1 MDIKVK
7 KRNGRL
13 EDFTVEKINASAQR
27 ACEGIED
34 VSASEIVLDAQL
46 QLFDKITTREIDQA
60 LILSAREKI
69 EKEPNYSYAAAGL
82 LLNTLYKEVFKES
95 ADSDAFKLQYRK
107 SFIQNTKKLVKE
119 GRLND
124 RLFEFDLVKLSE
136 AISIRRD
143 RNLKYLGIQILY
155 DRYFIR
161 LDNKVMEAPQSFYM
175 RVAMG
180 LALNEEDKNEKA
192 IEFYNLISQQ
202 LYTSSTP
209 TLFNSGTTHS
219 QLSSCYLN
227 TFDDSI
233 DGIFDGAWQ
242 EARKSKFAGGLG
254 LDVTP
259 FRSTGSHINGTNG
272 ISSGLVPWLKIYNDL
287 LIAVNQGGKRPGAG
301 CAYLEPWH
309 LDFEDFLNLR
319 RNTGDDRLRCHD
331 MNTASWVPDEFMRR
345 VQNEDTWY
353 FFDPRDTED
362 ENGKTLHDLFGEEF
376 DNRYDELCKAADAGS
391 IKNYRI
397 IPAKELWKKMLKVL
411 FETSHPWN
419 TFKDP
424 CNIRYTNQ
432 HEGTVKSS
440 NLCTEITLHTKPSKY
455 KEGEK
460 IEIGET
466 AVCNLGSINLLNHLK
481 EKTTHGKTSYVFD
494 YEKLKTSIHTAIRM
508 LDNVIDINFY
518 PTKESS
524 NSNLKNR
531 PIGLGVMGVHD
542 VLHIMDINIDSDEAV
557 KWNNSFFE
565 FFSKESI
572 LASSRLAKERGSY
585 ETYEG
590 SLWSQDILPIDSYNN
605 LMAYRNKTY
614 QYNNQVKERRFPAK
628 GKGESLDDWKSV
640 REHISEFGMRNS
652 NVMAIA
658 PTATIGYINGVEQ
671 SIEPNFSV
679 LFVYENKSGNFYIT
693 NPHFVNDMKDAGLWN
708 SEMAALVKS
717 CDGDLSLLNG
727 SVPEHIKGKYK
738 TAFDRDMIKLIECNA
753 VRQKWFDQSISFNL
767 YNKGTSL
774 KYLNDIYMKSWED
787 GLKTTYYLRNR
798 AASKIEKSTPSSS
811 TEKNTETPEAPACS
825 IEAMKNGEICES
837 CQ

>member
-1 MDIKVK
+1 MNIKVK

-13 EDFTVEKINASAQR
+13 EDFTVDKINASAQR

-34 VSASEIVLDAQL
+34 VSASEVVLDAQL

-69 EKEPNYSYAAAGL
+69 EKEPNYSFAAAGL

-107 SFIQNTKKLVKE
+107 SFIQNIKKLVKE
-119 GRLND
+119 D
-124 RLFEFDLVKLSE
+124 RLDERLLEFDLLKLSE
-136 AISIRRD
+136 SLKIRRD
-143 RNLKYLGIQILY
+143 KKLKYLGVQILY

-161 LDNKVMEAPQSFYM
+161 LDNKVMESPQSFFM

-180 LALNEEDKNEKA
+180 LALNEENKNEKA
-192 IEFYNLISQQ
+192 IEFYDLISNQ
-202 LYTSSTP
+202 LYTPSTP

-242 EARKSKFAGGLG
+242 EARKSKYAGGLG

-259 FRSTGSHINGTNG
+259 FRSTGSHIEGTNG
-272 ISSGLVPWLKIYNDL
+272 ISSGLIPWLKIYNDL

-331 MNTASWVPDEFMRR
+331 MNTAAWIPDEFMRR
-345 VQNEDTWY
+345 VQNEDSWY
-353 FFDPRDTED
+353 YFDPKDTALED
-362 ENGKTLHDLFGEEF
+362 GTTLHDLFGQDF
-376 DNRYDELCKAADAGS
+376 DKRYNELCNMADQGL
-391 IKNYRI
+391 IKNHRV
-397 IPAKELWKKMLKVL
+397 IPAKDLWKKMLKVL

-432 HEGTVKSS
+432 HEGVVHSS
-440 NLCTEITLHTKPSKY
+440 NLCTEITLHTKASQY
-455 KEGEK
+455 KRGEK
-460 IEIGET
+460 TEIGET
-466 AVCNLGSINLLNHLK
+466 AVCNLGSINLLNHMKDGDIDYDLLK
-481 EKTTHGKTSYVFD
+481 ST
-494 YEKLKTSIHTAIRM
+494 IHTAIRI

-518 PTKESS
+518 PTKEAEK
-524 NSNLKNR
+524 SNLNHR
-531 PIGLGVMGVHD
+531 PIGLGMMGIHD
-542 VLHIMDINIDSDEAV
+542 ILHVKNIQIDSDESV
-557 KWNNSFFE
+557 EFNDGLFE
-565 FFSKESI
+565 FYSYHSI
-572 LASSRLAKERGSY
+572 LASSNLAKEKGKYNSY
-585 ETYEG
+585 DG
-590 SLWSQDILPIDSYNN
+590 SLWSQGILPIDSYNN
-605 LMAYRNKTY
+605 LMSYRQKDPDNKISKY
-614 QYNNQVKERRFPAK
+614 SRFMGKDWKQLRDSVKEN
-628 GKGESLDDWKSV
+628 
-640 REHISEFGMRNS
+640 GMRNS

-693 NPHFVNDMKDAGLWN
+693 NPHFVKDMKSRGLWN
-708 SEMAALVKS
+708 SEVAALIKS

-727 SVPEHIKGKYK
+727 SVPEDLKEKYK
-738 TAFDRDMIKLIECNA
+738 TAFDRDMLKLIECTA
-753 VRQKWFDQSISFNL
+753 VRQKWIDQAISFNL
-767 YNKGTSL
+767 YNKTTSL
-774 KYLNDIYMKSWED
+774 KYLNDIYMSCWEN

-798 AASKIEKSTPSSS
+798 AASKIEKSEPSSS
-811 TEKNTETPEAPACS
+811 KPEATTENSPSACS
-825 IEAMKNGEICES
+825 LEAMKNGGTCES

>member
-1 MDIKVK
+1 MEIKVK

-13 EDFTVEKINASAQR
+13 EDFEVDKINASAQR
-27 ACEGIED
+27 ACEEIED
-34 VSASEIVLDAQL
+34 VSWSEIVLDAQL
-46 QLFDKITTREIDQA
+46 QLFDKITTKEIDQA

-69 EKEPNYSYAAAGL
+69 EKEPNYSYAAARL
-82 LLNTLYKEVFKES
+82 LLNCLYKEVFKEGV
-95 ADSDAFKLQYRK
+95 DSDAFQLQYRK
-107 SFIQNTKKLVKE
+107 SFIQNIKKLSKE
-119 GRLND
+119 NRIDKRL
-124 RLFEFDLVKLSE
+124 LEFDLVKLSE
-136 AISIRRD
+136 ALKIRRD
-143 RNLKYLGIQILY
+143 NLFKYLGIQILF

-161 LDNKVMEAPQSFYM
+161 LDQKIMETPQSFWM

-180 LALNEEDKNEKA
+180 LSINEENKEEKA
-192 IEFYNLISQQ
+192 IEFYDIFSQM
-202 LYTSSTP
+202 LYTPSTP

-259 FRSTGSHINGTNG
+259 FRSTGSHIKGTNG

-331 MNTASWVPDEFMRR
+331 MNTASWIPDEFMRR
-345 VQNEDTWY
+345 VKNEDYWY
-353 FFDPRDTED
+353 FFDPKEADLHNCFGED
-362 ENGKTLHDLFGEEF
+362 FDYRYNSLIDLAENGHITNWRKM
-376 DNRYDELCKAADAGS
+376 
-391 IKNYRI
+391 
-397 IPAKELWKKMLKVL
+397 PAKDLWKKMLKVL

-432 HEGTVKSS
+432 HEGTVNSS
-440 NLCTEITLHTKPSKY
+440 NLCTEITLHTKPSSYSK
-455 KEGEK
+455 GEK
-460 IEIGET
+460 TDIGET
-466 AVCNLGSINLLNHLK
+466 AVCNLGSINLVNHMGEGEIDYNLLK
-481 EKTTHGKTSYVFD
+481 ST
-494 YEKLKTSIHTAIRM
+494 IHTAVRI

-518 PTKESS
+518 PTHESS
-524 NSNLKNR
+524 KSNMKHR
-531 PIGLGVMGVHD
+531 PIGLGMMGLHD
-542 VLHIMDINIDSDEAV
+542 VLHIKNIQIDSNEAIEFND
-557 KWNNSFFE
+557 KLFE
-565 FFSKESI
+565 FYSMHAI
-572 LASSRLAKERGSY
+572 YASSLLSKERGSY
-585 ETYEG
+585 ETYER
-590 SLWSQDILPIDSYNN
+590 SLWHGGIFPIDSYNN
-605 LMAYRNKTY
+605 LMVYRGKQEVPEESVTG
-614 QYNNQVKERRFPAK
+614 KPLT
-628 GKGESLDDWKSV
+628 GKGQTLKEWQKV
-640 REHISEFGMRNS
+640 RTHVNEHGMRNS

-679 LFVYENKSGNFYIT
+679 LFVYENKSGNFFIT
-693 NPHFVNDMKDAGLWN
+693 NQHFVKDMKDLGLWSN
-708 SEMAALVKS
+708 ETASLVKNA
-717 CDGDLSLLNG
+717 DGDLSLLNG
-727 SVPEHIKGKYK
+727 MIPEHIKQKYK
-738 TAFDRDMIKLIECNA
+738 TAFDRDMMKLIESNA
-753 VRQKWFDQSISFNL
+753 ARQKWIDQAVSFNL

-774 KYLNDIYMKSWED
+774 KYLNDIYMKCWEE

-798 AASKIEKSTPSSS
+798 AASKIEKSTSNDSQEDKLS
-811 TEKNTETPEAPACS
+811 CS
-825 IEAMKNGEICES
+825 IEAMKNGGTCES

>member
-1 MDIKVK
+1 MDIKIK

-13 EDFTVEKINASAQR
+13 EDFNVDKINASAQR

-46 QLFDKITTREIDQA
+46 QLFDKITTKEIDQA

-69 EKEPNYSYAAAGL
+69 EKEPNYSFAAGQL
-82 LLNTLYKEVFKES
+82 LLNTLYKEVFKEGV
-95 ADSDAFKLQYRK
+95 DSDTFKLQYRK
-107 SFIQNTKKLVKE
+107 SFIQNIKKLVKE
-119 GRLND
+119 NRLD
-124 RLFEFDLVKLSE
+124 PRLLDFDLSLLSE
-136 AISIRRD
+136 SLKIRRD
-143 RNLKYLGIQILY
+143 KKLKYLGVQILY

-161 LDNKVMEAPQSFYM
+161 LDQKIMEAPQAFFM

-180 LALNEEDKNEKA
+180 LALNEDNKNERA
-192 IEFYNLISQQ
+192 IEFYNLISNQ
-202 LYTSSTP
+202 LYTPSTP

-259 FRSTGSHINGTNG
+259 FRSTGAHIQGTNG
-272 ISSGLVPWLKIYNDL
+272 ISSGLVPWLKIFNDL
-287 LIAVNQGGKRPGAG
+287 LVAVNQGGKRPGAG

-331 MNTASWVPDEFMRR
+331 MNTASWIPDEFMRR
-345 VQNEDTWY
+345 VKNEEDWY
-353 FFDPRDTED
+353 FFDPSEMVYED
-362 ENGKTLHDLFGEEF
+362 GKTLHDYFGQDF
-376 DNRYDELCKAADAGS
+376 DDRYKDACLAAEHGE
-391 IKNYRI
+391 IKNFRK

-432 HEGTVKSS
+432 HEGAVRSS
-440 NLCTEITLHTKPSKY
+440 NLCTEITLHTKPSEY
-455 KEGEK
+455 SQGEK
-460 IEIGET
+460 TKIGET
-466 AVCNLGSINLLNHLK
+466 AVCNLGSINVLNHLDPEGHIDFDK
-481 EKTTHGKTSYVFD
+481 LTS
-494 YEKLKTSIHTAIRM
+494 SIHTAIRM

-518 PTKESS
+518 PTKEAS

-531 PIGLGVMGVHD
+531 PIGLGVMGIHD
-542 VLHIMDINIDSDEAV
+542 VLHIKNIEIDSDAAI
-557 KWNNSFFE
+557 KWNSNFFE
-565 FFSKESI
+565 FFSREAI
-572 LASSRLAKERGSY
+572 LASSNLAKERGSY
-585 ETYEG
+585 SNYKG
-590 SLWSQDILPIDSYNN
+590 SLWSQNIFPIDSWNN
-605 LMAYRNKTY
+605 LQSYRDKSKSYKTG
-614 QYNNQVKERRFPAK
+614 E
-628 GKGESLDDWKSV
+628 GESLKSWKEV
-640 REHISEFGMRNS
+640 RDNVQQNGMRNS

-693 NPHFVNDMKDAGLWN
+693 NPHFVKDMKARGLWT
-708 SEMAALVKS
+708 SEISAMIKS

-727 SVPEHIKGKYK
+727 SIPEDIKQKYK
-738 TAFDRDMIKLIECNA
+738 TAFDRDMFKLIDCNA
-753 VRQKWFDQSISFNL
+753 QRQKWIDQAVSFNL
-767 YNKGTSL
+767 YNKTTSL
-774 KYLNDIYMKSWED
+774 KYLNDIYMSCWEK

-798 AASKIEKSTPSSS
+798 AASKIEKSTGSE
-811 TEKNTETPEAPACS
+811 EKKDPTACS
-825 IEAMKNGEICES
+825 IEAMKNGGTCES

>member
-13 EDFTVEKINASAQR
+13 ESFEVDKINASAQR
-27 ACEGIED
+27 ACYDIGD
-34 VSASEIVLDAQL
+34 VSPSEIVLDAQL
-46 QLFDKITTREIDQA
+46 QLFDKITTKEIDQA

-69 EKEPNYSYAAAGL
+69 EKEPNYSFAAARL
-82 LLNTLYKEVFKES
+82 LLNCLYKEVFKEGV
-95 ADSDAFKLQYRK
+95 DSDLFNLQYRK
-107 SFIQNTKKLVKE
+107 SFVQNIKKLVKE
-119 GRLND
+119 ERLD
-124 RLFEFDLVKLSE
+124 KRLLDFDLIKLSE
-136 AISIRRD
+136 ALKIRRD
-143 RNLKYLGIQILY
+143 NLFKYLGIQILF

-161 LDNKVMEAPQSFYM
+161 VDNKIMETPQSFWM

-180 LALNEEDKNEKA
+180 LAINEENKEEKA
-192 IEFYNLISQQ
+192 IEFYNIFSQM
-202 LYTSSTP
+202 LYTPSTP

-259 FRSTGSHINGTNG
+259 FRSTGSHIKGTNG

-287 LIAVNQGGKRPGAG
+287 LVAVNQGGKRPGAG

-331 MNTASWVPDEFMRR
+331 MNTASWIPDEFMRR
-345 VQNEDTWY
+345 VQNEQDWY
-353 FFDPRDTED
+353 FFDPKDAELHDCFGTEFD
-362 ENGKTLHDLFGEEF
+362 YRYNSLIDLAENGHI
-376 DNRYDELCKAADAGS
+376 DNWRKM
-391 IKNYRI
+391 
-397 IPAKELWKKMLKVL
+397 PAKELWKKMLKVL

-432 HEGTVKSS
+432 HEGVVHSS
-440 NLCTEITLHTKPSKY
+440 NLCTEITLHTKASSY
-455 KEGEK
+455 EK
-460 IEIGET
+460 GAKTEIGET
-466 AVCNLGSINLLNHLK
+466 AVCNLGSVNLVNHISEGELDYDLLK
-481 EKTTHGKTSYVFD
+481 ST
-494 YEKLKTSIHTAIRM
+494 IHTAIRI

-518 PTKESS
+518 PTLEASK
-524 NSNLKNR
+524 SNLRHR
-531 PIGLGVMGVHD
+531 PIGLGMMGIHD
-542 VLHIMDINIDSDEAV
+542 ILHIKNIHIDSDEAIEFND
-557 KWNNSFFE
+557 KLFE
-565 FFSKESI
+565 FYSMHAI
-572 LASSRLAKERGSY
+572 YASSILAKERGSY
-585 ETYEG
+585 ETYER
-590 SLWSQDILPIDSYNN
+590 SLWHGGTFPIDSYNN
-605 LMAYRNKTY
+605 LMVYRGK
-614 QYNNQVKERRFPAK
+614 QEVPKESVTGKPLT
-628 GKGESLDDWKSV
+628 GKGQTLKEWKEV
-640 REHISEFGMRNS
+640 RVHVSEHGMRNS

-679 LFVYENKSGNFYIT
+679 LFVYENKSGNFFIT
-693 NPHFVNDMKDAGLWN
+693 NQHFVKDMKDIGLW
-708 SEMAALVKS
+708 SPELAELVKS
-717 CDGDLSLLNG
+717 VDGDLSLLNG
-727 SVPEHIKGKYK
+727 DIPESIKAKYK
-738 TAFDRDMIKLIECNA
+738 TAFDRDMFKLIECNGA
-753 VRQKWFDQSISFNL
+753 RQKWMDQSISFNL

-774 KYLNDIYMKSWED
+774 KYLNDIYMDCWEK

-798 AASKIEKSTPSSS
+798 AASKIEKSTESSS
-811 TEKNTETPEAPACS
+811 NTQACS
-825 IEAMKNGEICES
+825 IEAMKNGETCES

>member
-1 MDIKVK
+1 MNVK

-13 EDFTVEKINASAQR
+13 EQFNVDKINACAQR
-27 ACEGIED
+27 ACENIEN
-34 VSASEIVLDAQL
+34 VSASEIVLDAQI
-46 QLFDKITTREIDQA
+46 QLFDKIKTADIDKA

-119 GRLND
+119 GFLNPK
-124 RLFEFDLVKLSE
+124 LLEYDLGKLSE
-136 AISIRRD
+136 ALKIRRD
-143 RNLKYLGIQILY
+143 KSFKYLGIQILA

-161 LDNKVMEAPQSFYM
+161 QEGKIMEAPQSFWM
-175 RVAMG
+175 RVSMG
-180 LALNEEDKNEKA
+180 LALHEENKEEWAVKY
-192 IEFYNLISQQ
+192 YNLFSQF

-242 EARKSKFAGGLG
+242 EARKSKYAGGLG

-259 FRSTGSHINGTNG
+259 FRSTGSHIQGTNG

-287 LIAVNQGGKRPGAG
+287 LVAVNQGGKRPGAG

-331 MNTASWVPDEFMRR
+331 MNTASWIPDEFMRR
-345 VQNEDTWY
+345 VKNEEDWY
-353 FFDPRDTED
+353 FFDPGEMVYED
-362 ENGKTLHDLFGEEF
+362 GKTLHDYFGKAF
-376 DNRYDELCKAADAGS
+376 DDRYEDACRAAEYGE
-391 IKNYRI
+391 IKNFRK

-432 HEGTVKSS
+432 QEGVVRSS
-440 NLCTEITLHTKPSKY
+440 NLCTEITLHTKASKY
-455 KEGEK
+455 KKGEK
-460 IEIGET
+460 IEVGET
-466 AVCNLGSINLLNHLK
+466 AVCNLGSVNLLNHLK
-481 EKTTHGKTSYVFD
+481 EDNTLDF
-494 YEKLKTSIHTAIRM
+494 EKLESTIHTAIRA
-508 LDNVIDINFY
+508 LDSVVDINFY
-518 PTKESS
+518 PTKEAE
-524 NSNLKNR
+524 NSNLRHR
-531 PIGLGVMGVHD
+531 PIGLGMMALHD
-542 VLHIMDINIDSDEAV
+542 VCHRMNINIDSDEAIEFND
-557 KWNNSFFE
+557 KLFE
-565 FFSKESI
+565 FYSYHAI
-572 LASSRLAKERGSY
+572 LASSKLAKEKGKY
-585 ETYEG
+585 QTFEG
-590 SLWSQDILPIDSYNN
+590 SLWSQNKLPIDSYVD
-605 LMAYRNKTY
+605 LMKYKRKDFEPKT
-614 QYNNQVKERRFPAK
+614 
-628 GKGESLDDWKSV
+628 SLDWNVV
-640 REHISEFGMRNS
+640 RNSIAENGMRNS

-693 NPHFVNDMKDAGLWN
+693 NPHFVKDMKDAGLWS
-708 SEMAALVKS
+708 SEIATMVKNA
-717 CDGDLSLLNG
+717 DGDLSLLKE
-727 SVPEHIKGKYK
+727 VIPENIINKYK
-738 TAFDRDMIKLIECNA
+738 TAFDRDMFQLIKANG
-753 VRQKWFDQSISFNL
+753 VRQKWIDQAVSFNL
-767 YNKGTSL
+767 YNKSTSL
-774 KYLNDIYMKSWED
+774 KYLNDIYMACWEE

-798 AASKIEKSTPSSS
+798 AASKVEKSNIDTTHKS
-811 TEKNTETPEAPACS
+811 EEATACS
-825 IEAMKNGEICES
+825 IEAMKNGGTCES

>member
-1 MDIKVK
+1 MEIKVK

-13 EDFTVEKINASAQR
+13 ENFEVEKINASAER
-27 ACEGIED
+27 ACKDITD
-34 VSASEIVLDAQL
+34 VSPSEIILDAQL
-46 QLFDKITTREIDQA
+46 QLYDKITTKEIDTA

-69 EKEPNYSYAAAGL
+69 EKEPNYSLAAAQL
-82 LLNTLYKEVFKES
+82 LLNTVYKEVFKEGV
-95 ADSDAFKLQYRK
+95 DSDTFKLQYRK
-107 SFIQNTKKLVKE
+107 NFIQNIKKLVK
-119 GRLND
+119 LD
-124 RLFEFDLVKLSE
+124 RLDKRLLDFDLIKLSE
-136 AISIRRD
+136 AIKISRD
-143 RNLKYLGIQILY
+143 KKFKYLGIQILA

-161 LDNKVMEAPQSFYM
+161 EDKKIMEAPQSFWM

-180 LALNEEDKNEKA
+180 LAINEQDKNEKA
-192 IEFYNLISQQ
+192 IEFYNLISSM
-202 LYTSSTP
+202 LYTPSTP

-242 EARKSKFAGGLG
+242 EARKSKYAGGLG

-259 FRSTGSHINGTNG
+259 FRSTGSHIQGTNG

-287 LIAVNQGGKRPGAG
+287 LVAVNQGGKRPGAG

-345 VQNEDTWY
+345 VQNEDAWY

-432 HEGTVKSS
+432 HEGTVRSS
-440 NLCTEITLHTKPSKY
+440 NLCTEITLHTKSSKY
-455 KEGEK
+455 KSGEK
-460 IEIGET
+460 TEVGET
-466 AVCNLGSINLLNHLK
+466 AVCNLGSVNLTNHLI
-481 EKTTHGKTSYVFD
+481 EKTTHGASSYAVD
-494 YEKLKTSIHTAIRM
+494 YKKLESTIHTAIRI

-518 PTKESS
+518 PTKEAE
-524 NSNLKNR
+524 NSNLRHR
-531 PIGLGVMGVHD
+531 PIGLGMMGLHD
-542 VLHIMDINIDSDEAV
+542 ILHALNIQIDSDEAV
-557 KWNNSFFE
+557 KFNDKLFE
-565 FFSKESI
+565 FYSCHAI
-572 LASSRLAKERGSY
+572 YASSKLAKEKGSY

-590 SLWSQDILPIDSYNN
+590 SLWSKNILPIDSFNN
-605 LMAYRNKTY
+605 LMEYRKSD
-614 QYNNQVKERRFPAK
+614 KK
-628 GKGESLDDWKSV
+628 GSETIKDWEKV
-640 REHISEFGMRNS
+640 RKHISEFGMRNS

-658 PTATIGYINGVEQ
+658 PTATIGYINGIEQ

-693 NPHFVNDMKDAGLWN
+693 NPHFVKDMKDRDLW
-708 SEMAALVKS
+708 SPEISTLVKNV
-717 CDGDLSLLNG
+717 DGDLSLLNG
-727 SVPEHIKGKYK
+727 SIPEDLKDKYK
-738 TAFDRDMIKLIECNA
+738 TAFDRDMIKLIDCNS
-753 VRQKWFDQSISFNL
+753 VRQKWIDQAVSFNL
-767 YNKGTSL
+767 YNKTTSL
-774 KYLNDIYMKSWED
+774 KYLNDIYMASWEA

-798 AASKIEKSTPSSS
+798 AASKVEKSTEES
-811 TEKNTETPEAPACS
+811 KEASACS
-825 IEAMKNGEICES
+825 IEAMKNGEACES

>member
-13 EDFTVEKINASAQR
+13 EDFNVEKINASAQR
-27 ACEGIED
+27 ACEEIED

-60 LILSAREKI
+60 LIFSAREKI
-69 EKEPNYSYAAAGL
+69 EKEPNYSFAAGQL
-82 LLNTLYKEVFKES
+82 LLNTLYKEVFKEGV
-95 ADSDAFKLQYRK
+95 DSDTFKLQYRK

-119 GRLND
+119 D
-124 RLFEFDLVKLSE
+124 RLDKRLLDFDLSLLSE
-136 AISIRRD
+136 SLKIRRD
-143 RNLKYLGIQILY
+143 KNLKYLGVQILY
-155 DRYFIR
+155 DRYFLR
-161 LDNKVMEAPQSFYM
+161 LDNKIMEAPQSFFM

-180 LALNEEDKNEKA
+180 LAINEDNKNERA

-202 LYTSSTP
+202 LYTPSTP

-242 EARKSKFAGGLG
+242 EARKSKYAGGLG

-259 FRSTGSHINGTNG
+259 FRSTGSHIHGTNG

-287 LIAVNQGGKRPGAG
+287 LVAVNQGGKRPGAG

-309 LDFEDFLNLR
+309 LDYEDFLNLR

-331 MNTASWVPDEFMRR
+331 MNTASWIPDEFMRR
-345 VQNEDTWY
+345 VENEDTWY
-353 FFDPRDTED
+353 FFDPKDAD
-362 ENGKTLHDLFGEEF
+362 LHDRFGEDF
-376 DNRYDELCKAADAGS
+376 DKRYNELCNQAEEGL
-391 IKNYRI
+391 IKNYRTT
-397 IPAKELWKKMLKVL
+397 PAKELWKKMLKVL

-432 HEGTVKSS
+432 HEGAVRSS
-440 NLCTEITLHTKPSKY
+440 NLCTEITLHTKPSEYHK
-455 KEGEK
+455 GEK
-460 IEIGET
+460 TKIGET
-466 AVCNLGSINLLNHLK
+466 AVCNLGSINVLNHL
-481 EKTTHGKTSYVFD
+481 EEDGEIDFD
-494 YEKLKTSIHTAIRM
+494 KLKNSIHTAVRM

-518 PTKESS
+518 PTKEAS

-531 PIGLGVMGVHD
+531 PVGLGVMGIHD
-542 VLHIMDINIDSDEAV
+542 VLHVKNIPIDSNEAV
-557 KWNNSFFE
+557 EWNNYFFE
-565 FFSKESI
+565 FYSREAI
-572 LASSRLAKERGSY
+572 LASSSLAKERGSY
-585 ETYEG
+585 QNYEG
-590 SLWSQDILPIDSYNN
+590 SLWSQDILPIDSWNN
-605 LMAYRNKTY
+605 LHKYRKSD
-614 QYNNQVKERRFPAK
+614 A
-628 GKGESLDDWKSV
+628 GKGESLNWSEVRDSIKSN
-640 REHISEFGMRNS
+640 GMRNS

-693 NPHFVNDMKDAGLWN
+693 NPHFVKDMKDRDSWS
-708 SEMAALVKS
+708 SEVAALVKS

-727 SVPEHIKGKYK
+727 SIPDALKEKYK
-738 TAFDRDMIKLIECNA
+738 TAFDRDMLKLIECNA
-753 VRQKWFDQSISFNL
+753 ARQKWIDQAVSFNL
-767 YNKGTSL
+767 YNKSTSL
-774 KYLNDIYMKSWED
+774 KYLNDIYMASWKA

-798 AASKIEKSTPSSS
+798 AASKIEKSTGSDSKPEPS
-811 TEKNTETPEAPACS
+811 ACS
-825 IEAMKNGEICES
+825 IEAMKNGGTCES

>member
-13 EDFTVEKINASAQR
+13 ENFTVDKINASAQR
-27 ACEGIED
+27 ACEDIED
-34 VSASEIVLDAQL
+34 VSPSEIVLDAQL

-69 EKEPNYSYAAAGL
+69 EKEPNYSFAAAQL
-82 LLNTLYKEVFKES
+82 LLNNLYKEVFKEGV
-95 ADSDAFKLQYRK
+95 DSDTFKLQYRK

-119 GRLND
+119 GRLD
-124 RLFEFDLVKLSE
+124 KRILSFDLPKLSD
-136 AISIRRD
+136 ALKIRRD
-143 RNLKYLGIQILY
+143 KKIKYLGAQILY

-161 LDNKVMEAPQSFYM
+161 IDDKVMETPQSFWM
-175 RVAMG
+175 RVSMG
-180 LALNEEDKNEKA
+180 LAINEENKNEKA
-192 IEFYNLISQQ
+192 VEFYDLISQM
-202 LYTSSTP
+202 LYTPSTP

-242 EARKSKFAGGLG
+242 EARKSKYAGGLG

-259 FRSTGSHINGTNG
+259 FRSTGSHIQGTNG

-287 LIAVNQGGKRPGAG
+287 LVAVNQGGKRPGAG

-331 MNTASWVPDEFMRR
+331 LNTASWIPDEFMRR

-353 FFDPRDTED
+353 FFDPKES
-362 ENGKTLHDLFGEEF
+362 GLHDLFGTEF
-376 DNRYDELCKAADAGS
+376 DEKYNELCDQAEAGL
-391 IKNYRI
+391 IKNYRVTT
-397 IPAKELWKKMLKVL
+397 AKDVWKKMLKVL

-432 HEGTVKSS
+432 HEGVVNSS
-440 NLCTEITLHTKPSKY
+440 NLCTEITLHTKPSEY
-455 KEGEK
+455 KHGEK
-460 IEIGET
+460 TKIGET
-466 AVCNLGSINLLNHLK
+466 AVCNLGSINVLNHLDK
-481 EKTTHGKTSYVFD
+481 DGEIDF
-494 YEKLKTSIHTAIRM
+494 EKLKTSIHTAIRM

-518 PTKESS
+518 PTKEAS
-524 NSNLKNR
+524 NSNLRNR
-531 PIGLGVMGVHD
+531 PIGLGVMGIHD
-542 VLHIMDINIDSDEAV
+542 VLHVKNIPIDSEEAA
-557 KWNNSFFE
+557 KWNNYFFE
-565 FFSKESI
+565 FYSKEAI
-572 LASSRLAKERGSY
+572 QASSNLAKERGAY
-585 ETYEG
+585 ENFNG
-590 SLWSQDILPIDSYNN
+590 SLWSQNILPIDSWNN
-605 LMAYRNKTY
+605 LHKYRGNK
-614 QYNNQVKERRFPAK
+614 KLEELDS
-628 GKGESLDDWKSV
+628 KGESLESWSDV
-640 REHISEFGMRNS
+640 REGIKSHGMRNS

-693 NPHFVNDMKDAGLWN
+693 NPHFVKDMKDRGLWN
-708 SEMAALVKS
+708 LEVASLVKG

-727 SVPEHIKGKYK
+727 SIPEDIKDKYK
-738 TAFDRDMIKLIECNA
+738 TAFDRNMLQLIKCNA
-753 VRQKWFDQSISFNL
+753 VRQKWIDQAVSFNL
-767 YNKGTSL
+767 YNSSTSL
-774 KYLNDIYMKSWED
+774 KYLNDIYMSCWES

-798 AASKIEKSTPSSS
+798 AASKVEKSTSSESEGSSEPS
-811 TEKNTETPEAPACS
+811 ACS

>member
-13 EDFTVEKINASAQR
+13 EDFNVEKINASAQR
-27 ACEGIED
+27 ACEEIED

-46 QLFDKITTREIDQA
+46 QLFDKITTKEIDQA

-69 EKEPNYSYAAAGL
+69 EKEPNYSFAAAGL
-82 LLNTLYKEVFKES
+82 LLNNLYKEVFKEGV
-95 ADSDAFKLQYRK
+95 DSDTFRLQYRK
-107 SFIQNTKKLVKE
+107 SFIQNVKKLVKA
-119 GRLND
+119 D
-124 RLFEFDLVKLSE
+124 RLDSRLLDFDLSKLSE
-136 AISIRRD
+136 AIKIRRD
-143 RNLKYLGIQILY
+143 KNLKYLGAQILY

-180 LALNEEDKNEKA
+180 LALNEENKNERA
-192 IEFYNLISQQ
+192 IEFYDLISKQ
-202 LYTSSTP
+202 LYTPSTP

-242 EARKSKFAGGLG
+242 EARKSKYAGGLG

-259 FRSTGSHINGTNG
+259 FRSTGSHIHGTNG

-287 LIAVNQGGKRPGAG
+287 LVAVNQGGKRPGAG

-309 LDFEDFLNLR
+309 LDYEDFLNLR

-331 MNTASWVPDEFMRR
+331 MNTASWIPDEFMRR
-345 VQNEDTWY
+345 VQNEDVWY
-353 FFDPRDTED
+353 FFDPKDAD
-362 ENGKTLHDLFGEEF
+362 LHDRFGEDF
-376 DNRYDELCKAADAGS
+376 DRRYNELCDQAEEGL
-391 IKNYRI
+391 IKNYRVT
-397 IPAKELWKKMLKVL
+397 PAKELWKKMLKVL

-432 HEGTVKSS
+432 HEGAVRSS
-440 NLCTEITLHTKPSKY
+440 NLCTEITLHTKPSEYNK
-455 KEGEK
+455 GEK
-460 IEIGET
+460 TKIGET
-466 AVCNLGSINLLNHLK
+466 AVCNLGSINVLNHLC
-481 EKTTHGKTSYVFD
+481 EGGEIDFD
-494 YEKLKTSIHTAIRM
+494 KLKNSIHTAVRI

-518 PTKESS
+518 PTKEAS

-531 PIGLGVMGVHD
+531 PVGLGVMGIHD
-542 VLHIMDINIDSDEAV
+542 VLHVKNIAIDSDEAV
-557 KWNNSFFE
+557 EWNNYFFE
-565 FFSKESI
+565 FYSREAI
-572 LASSRLAKERGSY
+572 LASSNLAKERGAY
-585 ETYEG
+585 ENYEG
-590 SLWSQDILPIDSYNN
+590 SLWSKNILPIDSWNN
-605 LMAYRNKTY
+605 LNKYRKSN
-614 QYNNQVKERRFPAK
+614 A
-628 GKGESLDDWKSV
+628 GKGESLDWSGVRDSIKSN
-640 REHISEFGMRNS
+640 GMRNS

-693 NPHFVNDMKDAGLWN
+693 NPHFVKDMKQAGLWN
-708 SEMAALVKS
+708 TEMSSMIKS
-717 CDGDLSLLNG
+717 ADGDLSLLNG
-727 SVPEHIKGKYK
+727 SIPQEIKDKYK
-738 TAFDRDMIKLIECNA
+738 TAFDRDMFKLIECNA
-753 VRQKWFDQSISFNL
+753 ARQKWIDQAVSFNL
-767 YNKGTSL
+767 YNKSTSL
-774 KYLNDIYMKSWED
+774 KYLNDIYMSCWER

-798 AASKIEKSTPSSS
+798 AASKIEKSTS
-811 TEKNTETPEAPACS
+811 TENKEPSACS
-825 IEAMKNGEICES
+825 IEAMKNGETCES

>member
-1 MDIKVK
+1 MQVK

-13 EDFTVEKINASAQR
+13 EDFNVEKINKCAER
-27 ACEGIED
+27 ACEGIQD
-34 VSASEIVLDAQL
+34 VSASEVILDAEI
-46 QLFDKITTREIDQA
+46 QLFNKITTPEIDQA

-69 EKEPNYSYAAAGL
+69 EKEPNYSLVGARL
-82 LLNTLYKEVFKES
+82 LLNCLYKEVFKEGV
-95 ADSDAFKLQYRK
+95 DSDIFKLQYRK
-107 SFIQNTKKLVKE
+107 NFVQNIKKLVKLE
-119 GRLND
+119 RLD
-124 RLFEFDLVKLSE
+124 KRLLDFDLVKLSD
-136 AISIRRD
+136 AIKIRRD
-143 RNLKYLGIQILY
+143 LKFKYLGIQILT

-161 LDNKVMEAPQSFYM
+161 VDGKCMEAPQSFWM

-180 LALNEEDKNEKA
+180 LALNEENKDEKA
-192 IEFYNLISQQ
+192 IEFYNLISRM
-202 LYTSSTP
+202 LYTPSTP

-259 FRSTGSHINGTNG
+259 FRSSGSHIKGTNG

-309 LDFEDFLNLR
+309 LDFEEFLNLR

-331 MNTASWVPDEFMRR
+331 MNTASWIPDEFMRR
-345 VQNEDTWY
+345 VKNEDIWY
-353 FFDPRDTED
+353 FFDPKDSD
-362 ENGKTLHDLFGEEF
+362 LHDCFGPEF
-376 DNRYDELCKAADAGS
+376 DKKYNQLCKQAEEGS
-391 IKNYRI
+391 IKNYRTT
-397 IPAKELWKKMLKVL
+397 PAKELWKKMLKVL

-432 HEGTVKSS
+432 HEGVVHSS
-440 NLCTEITLHTKPSKY
+440 NLCTEITLHTKASKY
-455 KEGEK
+455 KSGEK
-460 IEIGET
+460 TEIGET
-466 AVCNLGSINLLNHLK
+466 AVCNLGSVNLVNHIKDGDLDYDLLK
-481 EKTTHGKTSYVFD
+481 S
-494 YEKLKTSIHTAIRM
+494 SIHTAIRM

-518 PTKESS
+518 PTKEAE

-531 PIGLGVMGVHD
+531 PIGLGMMGIHD
-542 VLHIMDINIDSDEAV
+542 ILHIKNINMDSDEAIDFND
-557 KWNNSFFE
+557 KLFE
-565 FFSKESI
+565 FYSMNAI
-572 LASSRLAKERGSY
+572 HASSKLAEERGSY

-590 SLWSQDILPIDSYNN
+590 SLWSQGVFPIDSYNN
-605 LMAYRNKTY
+605 LMVY
-614 QYNNQVKERRFPAK
+614 K
-628 GKGESLDDWKSV
+628 GKQEVPKESVTGKPLTGHGQTLKDWQEV
-640 REHISEFGMRNS
+640 RIHVSEHGMRNS

-693 NPHFVNDMKDAGLWN
+693 NPHFVKDMKDRGLWN
-708 SEMAALVKS
+708 QEISSFVKS
-717 CDGDLSLLNG
+717 IDGDLSLANG
-727 SVPEHIKGKYK
+727 NIPEELKEKYK
-738 TAFDRDMIKLIECNA
+738 TAFDRDMIKLIDCNA
-753 VRQKWFDQSISFNL
+753 VRQKWIDQAVSFNL

-774 KYLNDIYMKSWED
+774 KYLNDIYMHSWEQ

-798 AASKIEKSTPSSS
+798 AATKVEKSTEENQEEPS
-811 TEKNTETPEAPACS
+811 ACS
-825 IEAMKNGEICES
+825 IEAMRNGEICES